1 MAEIFL
7 NILKALKLQTKKLKH
22 KKLEENYSKTHD
34 KIV

>member
-7 NILKALKLQTKKLKH
+7 NVLKALKLQTKKLKH
-22 KKLEENYSKTHD
+22 KKLEENYTNSHD